1 METTK
6 IIEVNGVKMELDART
21 AKVQEV
27 QTFHVGDTVLLLV
40 PGEMYEGKKTKAL
53 PGLIVDFA
61 NFKEKPTI
69 VVAYLTDDYRPAI
82 KTAYINKDSSGF
94 ALVHTNNMAFDAQ
107 YAMIKLSRKV
117 EECEAEL
124 LKAKNDLDL
133 FKRFLSQPFA
143 EVK

>member
-27 QTFHVGDTVLLLV
+27 QTFHVGDAVLLLV
-40 PGEMYEGKKTKAL
+40 PEATYGGKKTSAL

-69 VVAYLTDDYRPAI
+69 VVAYLTDDYKPEI
-82 KTAYINKDSSGF
+82 KTAYINKDSSDF

-117 EECEAEL
+117 EEREAEL

-133 FKRFLSQPFA
+133 FKRFLSRSFP